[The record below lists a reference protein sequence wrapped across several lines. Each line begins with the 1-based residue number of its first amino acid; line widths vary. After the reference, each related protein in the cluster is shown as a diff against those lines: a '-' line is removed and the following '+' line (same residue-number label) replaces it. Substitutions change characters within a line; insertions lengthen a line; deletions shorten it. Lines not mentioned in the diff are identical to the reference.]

1 VSDRWATGRIE
12 AFSDGVLAI
21 AVTLLVLEI
30 DVPKRDFDNLW
41 AGIAHQWPSY
51 FAFVTSFLTI
61 GAYWLAHHGVF
72 RRLRFVDS
80 RVMRL
85 NLVLLMAITFLPF
98 PTKLMA
104 EAIHDNSAERAAVI
118 AYGVNLFA
126 ISVVFSLIW
135 EAVRRR
141 PELLEPDVTAAE
153 VARFRRRTA
162 PGVGFYGAIVVLSVL
177 APRVAA
183 IGFLAIAVWIIV
195 VAPGDPRP
203 SDARSAA

>member
-1 VSDRWATGRIE
+1 VGDRWATGRIE

-21 AVTLLVLEI
+21 AITLLVLEI
-30 DVPKRDFDNLW
+30 NVPARDFDDLW

-51 FAFVTSFLTI
+51 FAFATSFLTI

-72 RRLRFVDS
+72 RRLRSVDS

-104 EAIHDNSAERAAVI
+104 EAIHDDSAERAAVI
-118 AYGVNLFA
+118 AYGLNLLV
-126 ISVVFSLIW
+126 ISIVFSLVW
-135 EAVRRR
+135 EAVIRR
-141 PELLEPDVTAAE
+141 PELLEPDVSPAE
-153 VARFRRRTA
+153 VATFRRRTA
-162 PGVGFYGAIVVLSVL
+162 PGVGFYGLILALAVA
-177 APRVAA
+177 APRIAA
-183 IGFLAIAVWIIV
+183 FGFLAIAVWIIV

-203 SDARSAA
+203 AESPEPA